1 MYWLRS
7 GDPVSEFVSRCY
19 FERMKCRRNSQ
30 YHSFL
35 AADTSYSLAVP
46 LHILEAIHIDSG
58 NQSRSLLLAIR
69 YLSRPHPLP
78 SARHPPTPACAS
90 HLSLYFRLRQP
101 SLLTGIHTVRAKLF
115 LLSVCR
121 KTSARTHSHT
131 FSVHPSE
138 RCLRNRSSSA
148 RRTNASRSPYA
159 SSRRSRS
166 RMSGR
171 SCLGFIS
178 PSSSAALR

>member
-7 GDPVSEFVSRCY
+7 GDPVSEYVSRCY

-58 NQSRSLLLAIR
+58 NQSRSLLSAIR

-78 SARHPPTPACAS
+78 SARHPSTPACAS

-101 SLLTGIHTVRAKLF
+101 SPLTGIHTIRAKLF
-115 LLSVCR
+115 FYLCAGKLPLVHTHTPSPCTRPNDVYATAPPAHGEQTHR
-121 KTSARTHSHT
+121 APRT
-131 FSVHPSE
+131 
-138 RCLRNRSSSA
+138 
-148 RRTNASRSPYA
+148 RRAE
-159 SSRRSRS
+159 
-166 RMSGR
+166 GR
-171 SCLGFIS
+171 V
-178 PSSSAALR
+178 RE